1 MKIKVQ
7 KLTIGA
13 VLIAAA
19 SAFLFCSGFKK
30 ASDYGNG
37 ENGYL
42 TSGTVKAVIWR
53 KN

>member
-37 ENGYL
+37 EM
-42 TSGTVKAVIWR
+42 AI
-53 KN
+53 